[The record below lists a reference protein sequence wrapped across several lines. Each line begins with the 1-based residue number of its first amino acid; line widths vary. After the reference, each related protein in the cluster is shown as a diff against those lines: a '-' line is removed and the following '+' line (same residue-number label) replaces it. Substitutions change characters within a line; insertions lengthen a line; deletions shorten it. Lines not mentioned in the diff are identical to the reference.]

1 MDLSSASREPS
12 KENRRMNN
20 VHVNV
25 VLLGCGVL
33 AGCATDQPDTAQFE
47 SAHNGP
53 VVIASGLDNPR
64 GLNFGPDGALYLAEA
79 GRGGTDA
86 CGPGP
91 LGGDMCLGPS
101 GAITRISGRSRERI
115 ITGLASFASPGAG
128 GQAFGPSD
136 VQFTPRGD
144 GYFVVQGCI
153 LPSNT
158 CGRLFQIGPRNRF
171 HQVADL
177 GAFEIAH
184 DPAGLHPG
192 ESDPY
197 GVLALDH
204 QRVIADAAANDLLS
218 VSDTGAI
225 SVLAVFPERTVSGL
239 QMDPVPTAVLQASDG
254 SFIVGEL
261 TGAPLPV
268 GGARLYRVVPGR
280 APTVIADG
288 FTNIIDLAE
297 APDGSILV
305 LEIAKN
311 SLASGDPSGALIRV
325 NRDGSRRTIVDQG
338 LSSPTAVAVGDDGD
352 LFISNH
358 GQEAGVGEVLRIHPG
373 R

>member
-1 MDLSSASREPS
+1 
-12 KENRRMNN
+12 MNG
-20 VHVNV
+20 VYLNV

-33 AGCATDQPDTAQFE
+33 AGCATAESNTAQFE

-53 VVIASGLDNPR
+53 VVVASGLDNPR

-79 GRGGTDA
+79 GRGGTVA

-91 LGGDMCLGPS
+91 LGFDMCLGPS
-101 GAITRISGRSRERI
+101 GAITRISGRTKQRI
-115 ITGLASFASPGAG
+115 ITGLASMASAAG
-128 GQAFGPSD
+128 GQAFGPAD
-136 VQFTPRGD
+136 IQFTPHGD
-144 GYFVVQGCI
+144 GYFVVQGCV
-153 LPSNT
+153 LPSAT
-158 CGRLFQIGPRNRF
+158 CGRLFQIDPRNRF

-184 DPAGLHPG
+184 NPDGLHPG

-218 VSDTGAI
+218 VSDTGVI
-225 SVLAVFPERTVSGL
+225 SVLAVFPERTVSGI

-261 TGAPLPV
+261 TGVPLPV

-280 APTVIADG
+280 APTVLADG

-305 LEIAKN
+305 LEIAEN
-311 SLASGDPSGALIRV
+311 SLASGDPTGALIRV
-325 NRDGSRRTIVDQG
+325 GRDGSRRTIMDQG

-358 GQEAGVGEVLRIHPG
+358 GQEPGVGEVLRIHPV